1 MVALA
6 HLLAKRLKI
15 SNANREDGRLRIL
28 RVVKD
33 LGRAIEADVAQRE
46 IEHTVC
52 LVKYS
57 ARSGRANI
65 YVMAHAYKL
74 GPLSREYEACFHVTF
89 TCCRLSVLL
98 LTTYLR
104 KTMKSVADLCRVPS
118 GCLRLCASILTI
130 YAAVH
135 RPSSIVY

>member
-33 LGRAIEADVAQRE
+33 LGRAVEADVAQRE

-52 LVKYS
+52 LVKYR

-74 GPLSREYEACFHVTF
+74 GPLSREYEACFHVTYVVVS
-89 TCCRLSVLL
+89 CRLPVAGCRLSVVRCQFYCSLH
-98 LTTYLR
+98 
-104 KTMKSVADLCRVPS
+104 
-118 GCLRLCASILTI
+118 I
-130 YAAVH
+130 YAKQ
-135 RPSSIVY
+135 